1 MIPLMEEINYNITQI
16 FQMSQITQIRELILD
31 PFK

>member
-1 MIPLMEEINYNITQI
+1 MITLMEEINYNITQI
-16 FQMSQITQIRELILD
+16 FQMSQITLIRELILD